1 MRKMRVVN
9 GPDLNLP
16 GTCEPFRHH
25 WYLSPA
31 ATGVMAGFGVAGYGP
46 GIAGPARISEGRS

>member
-1 MRKMRVVN
+1 MKKMRVVN

-25 WYLSPA
+25 SCLSPA
-31 ATGVMAGFGVAGYGP
+31 ATGVMAGLGVARYGS
-46 GIAGPARISEGRS
+46 GIAGQVPIPEGRP